1 MSTLGAVT
9 SPSTFGRS
17 ADRPFDGDCGQTNS
31 CIDIVAEGGIDCNN
45 SVHVF
50 M

>member
-17 ADRPFDGDCGQTNS
+17 ADRPFYGDCGQKNC
-31 CIDIVAEGGIDCNN
+31 CIDIVAKSGIDCNN